1 MGGLDDGAF
10 KLIVT
15 SPPCNLGKASLAA
28 KPEQR
33 VVEIVHPSYQPS
45 KVALEEDMR
54 VDARFEEAV
63 DALAQPVSTRHI
75 ARPKPGHQA
84 ASGTFL
90 HNPLSETRR
99 SRLRGQPEA
108 EGYGLPEAGRPG
120 PRGGAERLVTGGEA
134 PGAAVLANMPPAP
147 LPEEEG
153 VLHDVYKAVPRSAG
167 GHPGRRRAPR
177 PLRCRAGV
185 SRRSRPRSRPCCR
198 PSSATA

>member
-1 MGGLDDGAF
+1 MTRVVIECADNLAFMGGLDDGAF

-90 HNPLSETRR
+90 HNP
-99 SRLRGQPEA
+99 QKK
-108 EGYGLPEAGRPG
+108 GRES
-120 PRGGAERLVTGGEA
+120 GGC
-134 PGAAVLANMPPAP
+134 
-147 LPEEEG
+147 
-153 VLHDVYKAVPRSAG
+153 S
-167 GHPGRRRAPR
+167 GHFAKPRAPETKG
-177 PLRCRAGV
+177 PEIAVNTKCNFA
-185 SRRSRPRSRPCCR
+185 
-198 PSSATA
+198 

>member
-1 MGGLDDGAF
+1 MTRVVIECADNPAFMGGLDDGAF

-90 HNPLSETRR
+90 HNPHEEHLP
-99 SRLRGQPEA
+99 LRE
-108 EGYGLPEAGRPG
+108 
-120 PRGGAERLVTGGEA
+120 EA
-134 PGAAVLANMPPAP
+134 PGACSPKQPPPAP
-147 LPEEEG
+147 PRQLQAFQHRPG
-153 VLHDVYKAVPRSAG
+153 VLGDQLPVI
-167 GHPGRRRAPR
+167 RRRLLQVDLEAEIAAIRKARAERVDRLRDRLLEVADPAP
-177 PLRCRAGV
+177 AG
-185 SRRSRPRSRPCCR
+185 
-198 PSSATA
+198 A

>member
-1 MGGLDDGAF
+1 MTRVVIECADNLAFMGGLDDGAF

-90 HNPLSETRR
+90 HNPPNFHPCFTTSMNTILPATAW
-99 SRLRGQPEA
+99 RGVPA
-108 EGYGLPEAGRPG
+108 PMSWRISN
-120 PRGGAERLVTGGEA
+120 ERLW
-134 PGAAVLANMPPAP
+134 
-147 LPEEEG
+147 
-153 VLHDVYKAVPRSAG
+153 
-167 GHPGRRRAPR
+167 
-177 PLRCRAGV
+177 
-185 SRRSRPRSRPCCR
+185 
-198 PSSATA
+198 SAT

>member
-1 MGGLDDGAF
+1 MTRVVIECADNPAFMGGLDDGAF

-90 HNPLSETRR
+90 HNPLFI
-99 SRLRGQPEA
+99 
-108 EGYGLPEAGRPG
+108 GRKPQI
-120 PRGGAERLVTGGEA
+120 P
-134 PGAAVLANMPPAP
+134 
-147 LPEEEG
+147 
-153 VLHDVYKAVPRSAG
+153 KSA
-167 GHPGRRRAPR
+167 
-177 PLRCRAGV
+177 
-185 SRRSRPRSRPCCR
+185 
-198 PSSATA
+198 

>member
-1 MGGLDDGAF
+1 MTRVVIECADNLAFMGGLDDGAF

-90 HNPLSETRR
+90 HNPPMNDL
-99 SRLRGQPEA
+99 
-108 EGYGLPEAGRPG
+108 
-120 PRGGAERLVTGGEA
+120 
-134 PGAAVLANMPPAP
+134 
-147 LPEEEG
+147 
-153 VLHDVYKAVPRSAG
+153 KA
-167 GHPGRRRAPR
+167 
-177 PLRCRAGV
+177 
-185 SRRSRPRSRPCCR
+185 
-198 PSSATA
+198 